1 MLHIALSMSYVGNDW
16 QIEARNMVNAEAR
29 TPPYDKTV
37 KLEELARDGVY
48 EFCFVCLP
56 VPIDGAT
63 GSMVRPVALC

>member
-1 MLHIALSMSYVGNDW
+1 MPSSTRNPHPVHIHLL
-16 QIEARNMVNAEAR
+16 IEHGIFIVEM
-29 TPPYDKTV
+29 V